1 MKYKITVYNL
11 ISVALNGIYIY
22 IYIYNDTIY
31 TIYIYIYN
39 DVQFIND

>member
-11 ISVALNGIYIY
+11 ISVALNGIY